1 MISVNFLREVLT
13 SEVVILYASVFI
25 ILGTCAGCL
34 GIDLVLY
41 VGVFIILA
49 IIFVI

>member
-25 ILGTCAGCL
+25 MLGTCAGCL

-41 VGVFIILA
+41 VRVIILA